1 MAKPDQSLPSPERE
15 QFGSRISFVLAS
27 MGGAIGLGI
36 VWKFP
41 YLVGRH
47 GGAAFIVVYLI
58 ALLLVA
64 VPVLITEF
72 TIGRKTGTSY
82 TTALKKLLPGKK
94 WYLVGILGVIALI
107 LTLSFY
113 CGIAGW
119 TISYII
125 KSITGAYSGMNTEE
139 IGTMFSNFSADPFQ
153 MIKSDRSHVVL

>member
-1 MAKPDQSLPSPERE
+1 MGKPENTPAAGQRE

-36 VWKFP
+36 IWKFP

-47 GGAAFIVVYLI
+47 GGAAFIVVYLA
-58 ALLLVA
+58 ALVLVA

-82 TTALKKLLPGKK
+82 TSALKKLLPGKK
-94 WYLVGILGVIALI
+94 WYLVGILGVIALT

-119 TISYII
+119 TVAYLL
-125 KSITGAYSGMNTEE
+125 KSVTGA
-139 IGTMFSNFSADPFQ
+139 
-153 MIKSDRSHVVL
+153 